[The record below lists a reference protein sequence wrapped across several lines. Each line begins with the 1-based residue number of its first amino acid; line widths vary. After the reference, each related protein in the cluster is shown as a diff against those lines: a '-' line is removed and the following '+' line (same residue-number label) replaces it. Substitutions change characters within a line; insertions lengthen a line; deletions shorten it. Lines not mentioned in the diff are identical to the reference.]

1 MMKLRARN
9 GQDVVSR
16 LYSSWDFVMLQ
27 NYYLFHEFSYLSV
40 LNKTTILLMT
50 MIMYNKVGFIMILEK
65 QDVYNCKLSYIL
77 KFICTIQL
85 LLLVFVDSHN
95 RISIILNKVTFI

>member
-1 MMKLRARN
+1 MRARK

-27 NYYLFHEFSYLSV
+27 NYYFFREFSYLSV
-40 LNKTTILLMT
+40 LNKATILLMT

-65 QDVYNCKLSYIL
+65 HDVYNCKLSYIL
-77 KFICTIQL
+77 KLICTIQL
-85 LLLVFVDSHN
+85 FLRVFVDSHN
-95 RISIILNKVTFI
+95 RISIILNKGTLI

>member
-50 MIMYNKVGFIMILEK
+50 MIMYNKVGFIIILEK
-65 QDVYNCKLSYIL
+65 HDVYNCKLSYIL

-85 LLLVFVDSHN
+85 LLLVFVDSYN
-95 RISIILNKVTFI
+95 RISIILNKGTFI